1 MCGVA
6 HPQPLGKSHVWRP
19 HLVDGWVTKAEDPEV
34 DLAPWCRSGTPLGIV
49 KEVIPR
55 DVFPRVDPGE
65 ATAELAAIYTKLEPR
80 ANYKSYEEAQTLVDI
95 EEKNAQKML
104 NIVREALIESEG
116 LLPSDAEVEAVLARI
131 KAGKTDMPPK
141 DKQQ

>member
-1 MCGVA
+1 VTSQGV
-6 HPQPLGKSHVWRP
+6 QLTLGQ
-19 HLVDGWVTKAEDPEV
+19 
-34 DLAPWCRSGTPLGIV
+34 
-49 KEVIPR
+49 
-55 DVFPRVDPGE
+55 
-65 ATAELAAIYTKLEPR
+65 
-80 ANYKSYEEAQTLVDI
+80 EAQTLVDI

-116 LLPSDAEVEAVLARI
+116 ILPSDAEVEAVLARI